1 MSTAPPTETI
11 VRSAPTYLILGE
23 TDPNGFDGIR
33 LNGTG
38 FTFDEDP
45 VTRLPIPTG
54 GTVTNIRLF
63 EDGEVVLRV
72 SNLSR
77 DDLPTLAQSFQKLG
91 NAPTEA
97 DAIAILQG
105 ASFKSL
111 AAVSLTGSYGTDIF
125 TGSNFDDYLDGDAGD
140 DVLVGRDGD
149 DTLIADVYD
158 PSAFGTPG
166 YDRLYGGNG
175 DDRLVSYGGGD
186 LMYGGAGNDVLSTAY
201 DGGSRLY
208 GGEGDDSIFD
218 ASTGYG
224 YASVDRMY
232 GGAGNDV
239 ITSNEGPDRIFG
251 GAGDDAIFLASFEGG
266 RADGGDG
273 DDFIS
278 AAFSGDFVINGGAG
292 NDRIAGDTGDDRIN
306 GGDGDDLIELSAG
319 NDLVRGGAG
328 VDTFSFV
335 GNEIFSLDD
344 GHTVIRDFEVGV
356 DVVMTAD
363 VDQFLG
369 GLVDTRRGALYTDDF
384 GHTTLFRDVTA
395 ADVAGSVTGD
405 SILLPPS
412 GPIDIPEPVG

>member
-1 MSTAPPTETI
+1 MALIPIVEPTI
-11 VRSAPTYLILGE
+11 RFAPTFLIVGE
-23 TDPNGFDGIR
+23 TDPRGFDGIR
-33 LNGTG
+33 LNGVG
-38 FTFDEDP
+38 FTFIEDP
-45 VTRLPIPTG
+45 SSPLPVPTG
-54 GTVTNIRLF
+54 GTVTNMRRYV
-63 EDGEVVLRV
+63 DGQVVMFV
-72 SNLSR
+72 SNLPY
-77 DDLPTLAQSFQKLG
+77 DDLPKLASAFSDLG
-91 NAPTEA
+91 STPTEA
-97 DAIAILQG
+97 DVLSILGG
-105 ASFKSL
+105 ATFASL

-125 TGSNFDDYLDGDAGD
+125 TGSNFDDYLDGDSGD

-208 GGEGDDSIFD
+208 GGDGDDDIFD
-218 ASTGYG
+218 VSTGYG

-405 SILLPPS
+405 ILIPP